1 MAVTKKTLGPIAQ
14 ATALF
19 VMSSVGV
26 KSGAMAA
33 EGTAS
38 AELEQATINML
49 DTAGVSRAMTSFLQS
64 EMIARAANTRQAAE
78 VEQMFPGFNGRV
90 QSRVVQEMRDTIL
103 HRIQDLQRQ
112 YEDLISTSLTP
123 DDISQLLHFQ
133 EDPIFSQLIDRA
145 FADSLNERGS
155 DAVDMIRQM
164 LAKLSPQQ
172 RELTARFLGTDAGRK
187 FMALG
192 PQLEA
197 LKSKWQQDVFDEVAN
212 RMPAIGDSVLQE
224 YDPRALDR

>member
-49 DTAGVSRAMTSFLQS
+49 DTAAVSRAMTSFLQS

-123 DDISQLLHFQ
+123 DDVSQLLHFQ
-133 EDPIFSQLIDRA
+133 EDPIFSQLIDHA